1 MAIPSEKDIEL
12 PLLQEIEAAG
22 GEAKPS
28 ELYDKV
34 ASHLRSGLLIWANRV
49 AWARQHLVNK
59 GELDASVRGIWRITD
74 KGRVNNGAAS

>member
-34 ASHLRSGLLIWANRV
+34 ARHFPQLTV
-49 AWARQHLVNK
+49 A
-59 GELDASVRGIWRITD
+59 D
-74 KGRVNNGAAS
+74 